1 MRAMAKQLAKGAW
14 VITGAASG
22 FGREFARRL
31 AGEGHSLALW
41 DMNAA
46 GLAETKALCTG
57 VAVDCQEVDVT
68 DPESVARAADAS
80 TTALGPLAHA
90 VNCAGVLRV
99 GAAENVSPA
108 DYRLMIEVNYLGT
121 VHVSQALV
129 PHLRAAGPGRKTL
142 MLVASVAGLRGFP
155 QLAGYCATKFAVVGF
170 GQALRDELRG
180 DDIDVKVLC
189 PPPGDTP
196 MVQQLETLP
205 PVYKLSRI
213 FTAPEVVD
221 EALASVER
229 PDWLVLIDVGS
240 KALWR
245 LGRLAPAVVDR
256 VVRWA
261 DR

>member
-1 MRAMAKQLAKGAW
+1 M
-14 VITGAASG
+14 VTGAASG

-31 AGEGHSLALW
+31 AGQGADLALW
-41 DMNAA
+41 DMNEA
-46 GLAETKALCTG
+46 GLQETRALCSG
-57 VAVDCQEVDVT
+57 VQVHCHKVDVT

-80 TTALGPLAHA
+80 AEALGPLAHV

-99 GAAENVSPA
+99 GSAQSVSPA

-129 PHLRAAGPGRKTL
+129 PHLRSAGPGQKTL

-170 GQALRDELRG
+170 GQALRDELAG

-196 MVQQLETLP
+196 MVQQLDSLP
-205 PVYKLSRI
+205 PVYKLSRM
-213 FTAPEVVD
+213 FSAEEVVK
-221 EALASVER
+221 EALASLRR
-229 PDWLVLIDVGS
+229 PEWVVLIDAGS

-245 LGRLAPAVVDR
+245 LGRLAPNVVDR